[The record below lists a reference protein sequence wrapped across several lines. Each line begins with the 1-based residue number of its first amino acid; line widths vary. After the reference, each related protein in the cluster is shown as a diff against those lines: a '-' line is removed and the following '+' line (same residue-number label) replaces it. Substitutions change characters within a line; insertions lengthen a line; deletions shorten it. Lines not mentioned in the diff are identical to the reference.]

1 MGEIRCF
8 SIGDIKKVDLQ
19 SGGCRYSDTPYLAFT
34 VDDDSVKEGHVC
46 IRIDPSFLLELFQ
59 KHSYEFIAK
68 KKSQYYYVTEI
79 C

>member
-1 MGEIRCF
+1 MGEIRRF
-8 SIGDIKKVDLQ
+8 SIGDVTKVELQ
-19 SGGCRYSDTPYLAFT
+19 SGGCRYGDPSYLAFT
-34 VDDDSVKEGHVC
+34 VDDDSVKEGCVY

-59 KHSYEFIAK
+59 KHSYEFIAR